1 MSEPELKGKS
11 ALVTG
16 ASKGIGRAI
25 AARLAA
31 QGCDVALVARS
42 REALEHAAAEISSAT
57 STRSIAVD
65 ADLSSEAGC
74 VDAVDRTMMQ
84 FGGVDILVNCAG
96 DARAGAFP
104 GQPDSE
110 WTSGFA
116 LKFFAAVRLSRSL
129 WPTLKTRRGTI
140 INIGGAAAYTP
151 GASFM
156 VGGAVNAAL
165 AHFTKALS
173 KQGLIDDVNVN
184 IIHPGATLTDRM
196 EALIT
201 QEAAAEGVAPE
212 VIRQRNVSRAGI
224 RRLGH
229 PDDIAEAVAFLC
241 SPRARHIQGV
251 GIAVDGGATPGL

>member
-1 MSEPELKGKS
+1 MSERELSGKS
-11 ALVTG
+11 ALITG

-31 QGCDVALVARS
+31 AGCDVALVARN
-42 REALEHAAAEISSAT
+42 REALDHVAADISNAT
-57 STRSIAVD
+57 RVRTIVVD
-65 ADLSSEAGC
+65 VDLSTEAGC
-74 VDAVDRTMMQ
+74 VDAVNRTMMQ
-84 FGGVDILVNCAG
+84 FAGVDILVNCAG

-104 GQPDSE
+104 GQPDAE

-129 WPTLKTRRGTI
+129 WPTLKARKGTI

-165 AHFTKALS
+165 DHFTKGLS

-196 EALIT
+196 EELIR
-201 QEAAAEGVAPE
+201 QEAAAEGVAPDI
-212 VIRQRNVSRAGI
+212 IRQRNVSRAGI

-229 PDDIAEAVAFLC
+229 PADIAEAVAFLC

-251 GIAVDGGATPGL
+251 GFAVDGGATPGR